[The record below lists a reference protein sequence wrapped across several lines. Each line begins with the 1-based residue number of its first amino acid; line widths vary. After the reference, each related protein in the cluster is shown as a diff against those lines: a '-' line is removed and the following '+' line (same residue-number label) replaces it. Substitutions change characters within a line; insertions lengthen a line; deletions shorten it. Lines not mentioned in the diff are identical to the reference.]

1 MNLTIHGTHEQIL
14 ELMKMWDLGL
24 AVFDAHSETYHVNLD
39 AEGHSCVTET
49 VEVPDASS
57 PKSATSAEKKYPR
70 IKKYPHI
77 DLGVDLSDTLTDP
90 LHPKKEIASPK
101 KVKITVKDVSKVCP
115 ICDTAF
121 TPHHGRQ
128 VYCDKCI
135 KEYGG
140 KCNVVAKRKR
150 KNNSGITLT
159 VPVERLV
166 SHERAKVKS
175 EPKTDAVSED
185 D

>member
-14 ELMKMWDLGL
+14 DLMKTWDLGL
-24 AVFDAHSETYHVNLD
+24 AVFNAHSDTYHVNLD

-49 VEVPDASS
+49 IEVPDAPA
-57 PKSATSAEKKYPR
+57 PKPAAPAK
-70 IKKYPHI
+70 KKYPHI
-77 DLGVDLSDTLTDP
+77 DTGVKDETIIDP
-90 LHPKKEIASPK
+90 LHPKKEIAPPK
-101 KVKITVKDVSKVCP
+101 KVKITVKDVSKICP

-140 KCNVVAKRKR
+140 KCNVVAKRR
-150 KNNSGITLT
+150 QKNNPGITLT
-159 VPVERLV
+159 VPVEQLV
-166 SHERAKVKS
+166 SRERAKSKP
-175 EPKTDAVSED
+175 EPKNDAISED

>member
-14 ELMKMWDLGL
+14 EIMKMWDLGL
-24 AVFDAHSETYHVNLD
+24 AVFDAHSDTYHVNLD
-39 AEGHSCVTET
+39 AEGHSCVTEK
-49 VEVPDASS
+49 VDLPDVPA
-57 PKSATSAEKKYPR
+57 PKPATPAKKR
-70 IKKYPHI
+70 HPHI
-77 DLGVDLSDTLTDP
+77 DLGVKEETITDP
-90 LHPKKEIASPK
+90 LHPKKEVAPPK
-101 KVKITVKDVSKVCP
+101 KIKIVVKDVSKICP
-115 ICDTAF
+115 ICEDAF

-150 KNNSGITLT
+150 KNS
-159 VPVERLV
+159 VKFMSAERGP
-166 SHERAKVKS
+166 HDQAKAKP
-175 EPKTDAVSED
+175 EPKNDAVSED

>member
-24 AVFDAHSETYHVNLD
+24 AVFNAHSETYHVNLD

-49 VEVPDASS
+49 VKVPDVPAT
-57 PKSATSAEKKYPR
+57 KSAASAEKKYPR

-77 DLGVDLSDTLTDP
+77 ELGVNLFDTVTDSLP
-90 LHPKKEIASPK
+90 SKKPVENGI
-101 KVKITVKDVSKVCP
+101 KITTKDVSKVCP

-128 VYCDKCI
+128 VYCTQCI

-140 KCNVVAKRKR
+140 KCNVVAKRKH
-150 KNNSGITLT
+150 KNSATF
-159 VPVERLV
+159 PPAACAP
-166 SHERAKVKS
+166 HERVKAKPQP
-175 EPKTDAVSED
+175 ENEDIPED

>member
-14 ELMKMWDLGL
+14 DLMKTWDLGL
-24 AVFDAHSETYHVNLD
+24 AVFNAYSDTYHINLD

-49 VEVPDASS
+49 VEVPDAPA
-57 PKSATSAEKKYPR
+57 PKPAAPAK
-70 IKKYPHI
+70 KKYPHI
-77 DLGVDLSDTLTDP
+77 DTGVKDETIVDP
-90 LHPKKEIASPK
+90 LHPKKEIAPPK
-101 KVKITVKDVSKVCP
+101 KIKITVKDVSKVCP

-140 KCNVVAKRKR
+140 KCNVVAKRKH
-150 KNNSGITLT
+150 KNSVTFMSA
-159 VPVERLV
+159 ERGP
-166 SHERAKVKS
+166 HEQAKAKP
-175 EPKTDAVSED
+175 EPKNDAISED

>member
-1 MNLTIHGTHEQIL
+1 MKLIIDGTHEQIVNVLKKL
-14 ELMKMWDLGL
+14 ECGL
-24 AVFDAHSETYHVNLD
+24 AVYDSAKDEYHIGLD
-39 AEGHSCVTET
+39 AGGHSCVTKF
-49 VEVPDASS
+49 VRVADIPPPCDGSDLVVSKHPS
-57 PKSATSAEKKYPR
+57 PMT
-70 IKKYPHI
+70 
-77 DLGVDLSDTLTDP
+77 T
-90 LHPKKEIASPK
+90 KKEIAPPK
-101 KVKITVKDVSKVCP
+101 KIKIVVKDVSKICP

-150 KNNSGITLT
+150 KNSVAFMSADR
-159 VPVERLV
+159 VPHDKEK
-166 SHERAKVKS
+166 AKP
-175 EPKTDAVSED
+175 EPRNDAVSED

>member
-24 AVFDAHSETYHVNLD
+24 AVFNAHSETYHVNLD

-49 VEVPDASS
+49 VEVPDAPA
-57 PKSATSAEKKYPR
+57 PKPADPAK
-70 IKKYPHI
+70 KKYPHI
-77 DLGVDLSDTLTDP
+77 DTGVKDETIVDP
-90 LHPKKEIASPK
+90 LHPKKPVKPGI
-101 KVKITVKDVSKVCP
+101 KITVKDVSKVCP

-140 KCNVVAKRKR
+140 KCNVVAKRRR
-150 KNNSGITLT
+150 KNNPVIALT
-159 VPVERLV
+159 VPVEKLV

-175 EPKTDAVSED
+175 EPKDDAVSED